1 MPTVKTLVIDD
12 DPGICRSLEA
22 LLSREGYHVATAQSG
37 TIGLSLV
44 EDGDFDVIFS
54 DLRLPDMSGLDI
66 LERIRKRKPF
76 MQIILMT
83 GYASIET
90 AVEAIKLGAYDYL
103 TKPLSADKVRITI
116 RRALEK
122 IALSEEICHLRQE
135 LSQCFGFENL
145 IGKSPKMQD
154 VFKIVRQTAGS
165 DSNFLITGESGTG
178 KELVARAIHYNSSRR
193 DSRFVP
199 VNCGAISRELVEA
212 ELFGYVKGAFT
223 GAVRDKTG
231 FLELA
236 SGGTLF
242 LDEIGETTPDFQV
255 KLLRVL
261 QEGEFNKVGSP
272 YATKVN
278 VRIIAATNRN
288 LEKALA
294 DGSFRE
300 DLYYR
305 LNVLSIHIPSLRQRR
320 EDIPLLTLHF
330 LEKYCKKRAD
340 TKVKGITPSA
350 MEALMNYNYPGNVRE
365 LENAVEYAIAFAR
378 GDEITSDDLPKSIRG
393 KEEAALKIHLK
404 PLKAARVEFERNFVI
419 AALRE
424 CNGNI
429 SKTARL
435 LDIHRQSLQQK
446 MRELSLHTESVKD
459 DDE

>member
-1 MPTVKTLVIDD
+1 MIKTLVIDD
-12 DPGICRSLEA
+12 EISICRSLEA
-22 LLSREGYHVATAQSG
+22 LLSKEGYQVTMANSG
-37 TIGLSLV
+37 AAGLSLV
-44 EDGDFDVIFS
+44 DDSDFDVVFT

-66 LERIRKRKPF
+66 LAQIKKKRPF
-76 MQIILMT
+76 TQLILIT

-103 TKPLSADKVRITI
+103 TKPLSIDKVRITVK
-116 RRALEK
+116 RALEK
-122 IALSEEICHLRQE
+122 IALTEEIQHLRQE

-145 IGKSPKMQD
+145 IGKSLKMQE

-165 DSNFLITGESGTG
+165 DSNFLVTGESGTG
-178 KELVARAIHYNSSRR
+178 KELVARAIHYNSSRKGN
-193 DSRFVP
+193 RFVP

-272 YATKVN
+272 YTTKVN

-288 LEKALA
+288 LEKAMA

-305 LNVLSIHIPSLRQRR
+305 LNVISIHIPSLKQRR

-330 LEKYCKKRAD
+330 LEKYSKKRAD
-340 TKVKGITPSA
+340 NNVKGITPSA
-350 MEALMNYNYPGNVRE
+350 MEALMNYSYPGNVRE
-365 LENAVEYAIAFAR
+365 LENAIEYAIAFAH
-378 GDEITSDDLPKSIRG
+378 GNEITSDDLPKSIRG
-393 KEEAALKIHLK
+393 REETVPKIHLK
-404 PLKAARVEFERNFVI
+404 PLKAARVEFERSFVI
-419 AALRE
+419 AALKE

-446 MRELSLHTESVKD
+446 IKELSIHLDTVKD